1 MSPINVISCSSY
13 RLLEE
18 EIKKITKDNP
28 YTTIDNNQVTFE
40 EIIEEASY
48 TSLFDEEKYIVIKNT
63 NIFNTKRNKKEE
75 TDDEEE
81 QTSNDDEKLFDK
93 YLDNPNPKTI
103 MIFALY
109 TKPALTKKI
118 TKKVKERYNLITITE
133 FDYKEIQKRIQDY
146 FKEKKYTYENDVPY
160 YISTCCQNNYDLV
173 MNELEKI
180 ELYYG
185 KPNKVLLSDVT
196 NIISKP
202 LEDNNFKFIDAVI
215 DKKLEEAINI
225 LNDLIIQ
232 KVSPLMLLIILSREY
247 RNILYTMKYLEKY
260 SKDEIQKKLDIK
272 YSFQMDKIIN
282 RTYQYREKE
291 LEDILLLATELN
303 YKMTTG
309 KVEQRTALELFILK
323 ICE

>member
-1 MSPINVISCSSY
+1 
-13 RLLEE
+13 
-18 EIKKITKDNP
+18 
-28 YTTIDNNQVTFE
+28 
-40 EIIEEASY
+40 
-48 TSLFDEEKYIVIKNT
+48 
-63 NIFNTKRNKKEE
+63 
-75 TDDEEE
+75 
-81 QTSNDDEKLFDK
+81 
-93 YLDNPNPKTI
+93 
-103 MIFALY
+103 
-109 TKPALTKKI
+109 
-118 TKKVKERYNLITITE
+118 
-133 FDYKEIQKRIQDY
+133 
-146 FKEKKYTYENDVPY
+146 
-160 YISTCCQNNYDLV
+160 

-180 ELYYG
+180 ELYNG
-185 KPNKVLLSDVT
+185 NPNKVLLSDVT

-202 LEDNNFKFIDAVI
+202 LEDNNFNFIDEII